1 MSNNNSRFPFFQRL
15 NMRIHS
21 SIANTFHGA
30 RADSVAWRRQ
40 NFGHQTNPMY
50 NHIYLGGIG
59 TLLDH
64 YEQRESD
71 EAFQKLL
78 VRRFER
84 MLYNR
89 GAGKIL
95 SKQEYARFW
104 KTLRNADSV
113 SSGIILSLFHCIHYS
128 HRYWGKFVFSKLR
141 LYLTCFII

>member
-113 SSGIILSLFHCIHYS
+113 SSGIILSLFH
-128 HRYWGKFVFSKLR
+128 
-141 LYLTCFII
+141 